1 MPLSICSGGACT
13 SIYISTVTS
22 ILSSFSLPLTLV
34 VPILNYLGFA
44 MQLVG
49 LVSIYSANKWRSLA
63 FWLYIVGMLLMAFL
77 GGWIGCI
84 LIIIAVVLNA
94 KTNKFVYGKK
104 LFKETIL

>member
-1 MPLSICSGGACT
+1 MPLSVCSGGACT

-44 MQLVG
+44 LQLVG
-49 LVSIYSANKWRSLA
+49 LASIYSANKWRSLA
-63 FWLYIVGMLLMAFL
+63 FWLYVAGMAVMAIFE
-77 GGWIGCI
+77 GWVGCI
-84 LIIIAVVLNA
+84 FIIAAVVLNA

-104 LFKETIL
+104 LFK